1 MEQIDGDHA
10 NLTLPDYVIQD
21 ILKKFGPDIK
31 KYLEAVGFF
40 DIEGPYQALD
50 LVQPGPM
57 KKYVLASKA
66 KNRAVWDFLESTL
79 LKEIDLSSAEFAR
92 VYGLK
97 EVWNVS
103 DIAEKY
109 FRPRAGDTIK
119 LLTATDKK
127 RLTNFIFSN
136 SVMNERPL
144 AREILKQPNLSSIVD
159 NSGFRARTIVRTERH
174 RVTWGSSLEFAKGA
188 GSQTKQW
195 VTVGDSRVRPAHQ
208 MLNGEIV
215 EIEESFSD
223 GEQYPGE
230 RDVNCRC
237 HLIYGFKKK
246 PKEAFVGL
254 SDDQLGEL
262 YD

>member
-1 MEQIDGDHA
+1 M
-10 NLTLPDYVIQD
+10 LPDKVIQR
-21 ILKKFGPDIK
+21 ILTKFGPEIK
-31 KYLEAVGFF
+31 AYLNAVGFF

-79 LKEIDLSSAEFAR
+79 LKEMELSSAEFAR

-97 EVWNVS
+97 EVWNVG

-109 FRPRAGDTIK
+109 FRPRVGDTIK

-144 AREILKQPNLSSIVD
+144 AREILKQPHLASIVD
-159 NSGFRARTIVRTERH
+159 ISGYRARTIVRTERH
-174 RVTWGSSLEFAKGA
+174 RVSWGTSLEFAKSA
-188 GSQTKQW
+188 GSETKTW
-195 VTVGDSRVRPAHQ
+195 ITVGDARTRPAHRA
-208 MLNGEIV
+208 LNGVTVAINETFPNG
-215 EIEESFSD
+215 ESYC
-223 GEQYPGE
+223 GEMSI
-230 RDVNCRC
+230 NCRC
-237 HLIYGFKKK
+237 HLAYGFERGVTKTGVQYGTTT
-246 PKEAFVGL
+246 PPPYTGL
-254 SDDQLGEL
+254 SEETLNKL
-262 YD
+262 YS